1 MQSCEIFIRQKSWIE
16 LMGKKEKKGKK
27 LYTYVF
33 LKLSAQLLLDNLFF
47 EIFKNNLINLKLV

>member
-1 MQSCEIFIRQKSWIE
+1 
-16 LMGKKEKKGKK
+16 MGKKEKKGKK